1 MEHMFQFTMNRN
13 PENGNDSEMVYYCL
27 SCHSLYILTDES
39 LAFGGWDGS
48 FCGKCGDTHLG
59 KCTIE
64 EWLEEEKKRA
74 DKRREI
80 EWSK

>member
-1 MEHMFQFTMNRN
+1 MQHNCTQSFKAFPGEA
-13 PENGNDSEMVYYCL
+13 
-27 SCHSLYILTDES
+27 SLYILTDES